1 MQHVNSVPSC
11 NVPLHWVLGID
22 SRVCSG
28 RIIVSLVSKE
38 DVMYSNAYLSSLGAC
53 LSDVNCGA
61 FDILVIDCLRA
72 SKKVGHSP
80 NAA

>member
-1 MQHVNSVPSC
+1 MHHMNSVLSC
-11 NVPLHWVLGID
+11 TVPLHWVSGTV

-61 FDILVIDCLRA
+61 FDILVIDGLRA